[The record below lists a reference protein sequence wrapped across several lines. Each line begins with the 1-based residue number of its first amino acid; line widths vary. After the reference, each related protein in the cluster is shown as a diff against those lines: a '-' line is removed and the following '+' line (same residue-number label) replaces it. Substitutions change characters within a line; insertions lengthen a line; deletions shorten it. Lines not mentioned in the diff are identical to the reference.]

1 VSNTELFK
9 TLRLVCLIV
18 VASAGLYAQSTN
30 SQQISGQILDSSGAA
45 VPTATVTVTSSDTGL
60 TRSVQSNESGYYNT
74 ADLPIGSYQISAEA
88 PGFKKAVVT
97 NVRLS
102 VNEKRTA
109 NLTMEIGSISDSITV
124 QADSLQVETSG
135 GEVGRL
141 ITGQQASQIQ
151 LNGRNFPQLLALAPG
166 VSTTYSSGFG
176 LFGGYGVNNS
186 GQSANGGRTDTFSW
200 NLDGADNK
208 DNGGGGNN
216 FVNINPDAIAEFKML
231 TSNYSAEY
239 GNSSGAVVNL
249 AIKSGSKDFHGVAY
263 EYLRND
269 AIQARAFNSLTKPEL
284 RFNNFGWN
292 VGGPIFIPKL
302 FNTDRSKLFFFVG
315 GDFKRLRQGATQTW
329 TVPNLT
335 QRSGD
340 FSALPTAQQPIDPST
355 GQAFPGGVI
364 PSNRLSPD
372 ALRLIKNYPAPNFSG
387 TGGNYVFNTLAP
399 LDTNQ
404 YIYKVDYNMSS
415 RNQISGHYVRDFYTS
430 QQAQT
435 ELIEYNRNIPG
446 TNASVQW
453 TFVPNATTVNVAQFA
468 FTGNVITQKVGIVPN
483 PLFITDY
490 TRAGQG
496 FAAPSI
502 YNASNAIPTLQI
514 SGFNTLTANPLQWN
528 NFNRIFDWKDDF
540 TKMLGNHN
548 LKLGI
553 IIMRS
558 RKNQD
563 NVPAINGN
571 FNFNTARAGST
582 KNALADALLG
592 NFYTYTEANGT
603 RQGWYR
609 FTQIEPYVQD
619 DWKVTSRLT
628 LNLGVR
634 WAYMQPQYSALN
646 NTTAFLPQYYDRSQA
661 VSVIGTG
668 ANAGQI
674 MPGSGNL
681 YNGLVLGGS
690 GFPQTAIGRV
700 NGTDDPAVKALFHNL
715 PKGTANTDWGTWAPR
730 FGFAYDLTGKQTTV
744 LRGGYGMFYERV
756 EGNFLF
762 SAVNN
767 PPFVQQQVIY
777 NGSLENP
784 SGGALPVFPSTIS
797 NSHYL
802 DMKVPRTMNW
812 SLGIQQKLSRTA
824 MLDITYVG
832 SSAANLSYQQDI
844 NQLPEGTITANPG
857 VNINA
862 LRPYPGYADI
872 YQYNTGANFI
882 YHSLQVQVKKDFASG
897 GLLSLAYTY
906 SKGRTDAN
914 AYNYQP
920 MDSYDLRRDWGP
932 SSYNRGNIFV
942 FSYVYP
948 LPFWQHGAEW
958 YKKVLGGWQ
967 LSGVTTLQSGLPMNV
982 TLASDIAGTG
992 VAGGA
997 TAGGQRPNVVS
1008 DPRAGVSGAQWLN
1021 PKAFAMPQAGTFG
1034 NLGPYAVWGPGT
1046 NNWDAS
1052 VQKAF
1057 PLGERV
1063 QANFRAEFYDFPN
1076 HLSYFNVQ
1084 TASFSATPPANFGQV
1099 TSATDPRT
1107 LQFALRVS
1115 F

>member
-1 VSNTELFK
+1 M
-9 TLRLVCLIV
+9 
-18 VASAGLYAQSTN
+18 AGTCLYAQSTN

-45 VPTATVTVTSSDTGL
+45 VPNATITVTSADTGL
-60 TRSVQSNESGYYNT
+60 TRSVHSNESGYYNT
-74 ADLPIGSYQISAEA
+74 ADLPIGTYQISAEA
-88 PGFKKAVVT
+88 PGFKKAVVA
-97 NVRLS
+97 NLKLS

-109 NLTMEIGSISDSITV
+109 NLTMELGSISDSITV
-124 QADSLQVETSG
+124 QADAVQVETSS

-249 AIKSGSKDFHGVAY
+249 AIKSGTKDFHGVVY

-269 AIQARAFNSLTKPEL
+269 AIQARAFNALTKPEL

-302 FNTDRSKLFFFVG
+302 FNRDRSKLFFFVG

-335 QRSGD
+335 QRGGD
-340 FSALPTAQQPIDPST
+340 FSALSAAQQPVDPVT
-355 GQAFPGGVI
+355 GQAFPGGII
-364 PSNRLSPD
+364 PTNRMSPD
-372 ALRLIKNYPAPNFSG
+372 SLRLIRNYPAPNFTG
-387 TGGNYVFNTLAP
+387 TGGNYVFNTVAP

-415 RNQISGHYVRDFYTS
+415 RNQFSGHYVRDYYTS

-435 ELIEYNRNIPG
+435 ELIQYNRNIPG
-446 TNASVQW
+446 TNSSIQW
-453 TFVPNATTVNVAQFA
+453 TFVPNPTTVNVAQFS
-468 FTGNVITQKVGIVPN
+468 FTGNVITQKVGIIPN
-483 PLFITDY
+483 PLFINDY

-514 SGFNTLTANPLQWN
+514 AGYNNLTANPLLWN

-540 TKMLGNHN
+540 SKTLGNHN

-563 NVPAINGN
+563 NVPAINGT
-571 FNFNTARAGST
+571 FNFNTARIGST

-592 NFYTYTEANGT
+592 NFYTYTEASGT

-628 LNLGVR
+628 LNLGLR

-646 NTTAFLPQYYDRSQA
+646 NTTAFLPQYFDRSQA
-661 VSVIGTG
+661 VTVVRTG

-674 MPGSGNL
+674 VPGSGNTL
-681 YNGLVLGGS
+681 NGLVLGGS
-690 GFPQTAIGRV
+690 GFPETAIGRV
-700 NGTDDPAVKALFHNL
+700 NGTDDPTVLALFHNL
-715 PKGTANTDWGTWAPR
+715 PKGTAYTDWGTWAPR
-730 FGFAYDLTGKQTTV
+730 FGFAYDLTGRQSTV

-756 EGNFLF
+756 EGNFIF

-777 NGSLENP
+777 NGNLENP
-784 SGGALPVFPSTIS
+784 SGGALPVFPSTIN

-824 MLDITYVG
+824 MLDVSYVG
-832 SSAANLSYQQDI
+832 SSAANLSYQQNI
-844 NQLPEGTITANPG
+844 NQLPVGTATANPG

-882 YHSLQVQVKKDFASG
+882 YHSLQVQVKKDFSAG

-914 AYNYQP
+914 AYNYIP
-920 MDSYDLRRDWGP
+920 MDSYNLRGDWGP
-932 SSYNRGNIFV
+932 SSYNRGQIFV

-948 LPFWQHGAEW
+948 LPFWQHGTEW
-958 YKKVLGGWQ
+958 YQKVLGGWQ

-997 TAGGQRPNVVS
+997 TAGGQRPDLVS
-1008 DPRAGVSGAQWLN
+1008 DPRAGVSGAQWFN
-1021 PKAFAMPQAGTFG
+1021 PKAFAVPQPGTFG

-1057 PLGERV
+1057 PIGERV
-1063 QANFRAEFYDFPN
+1063 AANFRAEFYDFPN

-1084 TASFSATPPANFGQV
+1084 TASFSANPPANFGQV